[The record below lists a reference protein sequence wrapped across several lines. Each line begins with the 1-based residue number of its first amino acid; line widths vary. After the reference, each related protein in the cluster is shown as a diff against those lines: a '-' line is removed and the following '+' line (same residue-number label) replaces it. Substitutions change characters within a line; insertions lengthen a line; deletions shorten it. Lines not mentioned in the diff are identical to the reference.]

1 LQQPKSPGKLA
12 RAACGNKNHMGYWPV
27 QLAATKITWGIG
39 SCSLQQAKAQ
49 GKLARAACSMKNHL
63 NYSQITAFIDEY
75 TTKSI

>member
-1 LQQPKSPGKLA
+1 
-12 RAACGNKNHMGYWPV
+12 V